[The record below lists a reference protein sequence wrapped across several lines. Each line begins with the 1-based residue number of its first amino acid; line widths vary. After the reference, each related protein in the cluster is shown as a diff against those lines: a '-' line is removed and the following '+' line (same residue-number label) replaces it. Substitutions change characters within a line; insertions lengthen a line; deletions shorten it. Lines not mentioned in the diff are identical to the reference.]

1 MGVEIARREERSVWD
16 IRNFVRD
23 IEKETL
29 LSGQKPQPNFRTLHD
44 IARHAI
50 YVTESLDVT
59 VRNVEHILT
68 QHDIFVDSNSTN
80 RTKEAHRAISR
91 RLAFFQSYIG
101 SMQQRVTSN
110 EKRLQ
115 NEIQLAFNIVA
126 QHDARVSVDIS
137 RATYADGAT
146 MRTIAFVTLTF
157 LPPTFI
163 CAIFSMSFF
172 TYDADSGWAVSN
184 KLWVYWAFAIPT
196 TAATALLWNYWHKM
210 FPGADARG
218 MKDAPLALPGYQ

>member
-184 KLWVYWAFAIPT
+184 KL
-196 TAATALLWNYWHKM
+196 
-210 FPGADARG
+210 
-218 MKDAPLALPGYQ
+218 